1 MKQLL
6 IAAALSCLCLQA
18 FAGGGGIDMSIEAE
32 NLAVDTTTSIKT
44 AASLIQETQQVQN
57 QLQSLQYQVKNLN
70 GFNNVIWD
78 STAQNLQK
86 LASIVNQGQS
96 LSYSMQNLDGVFQQK
111 YPGYVAQQDYSKSY
125 QSWSQTTLDTLRGT
139 LESAGLQA
147 QDFSNEQSTIDQL
160 RQMAQSETGRQQA
173 LEVGNQIAAENV
185 NQMQDLRQLVI
196 NQTNAQNAYM
206 AYQIQKD
213 QAGNKAEEDYINN
226 ADDTYP
232 AYQNNQAFGHIPNF
246 NP

>member
-44 AASLIQETQQVQN
+44 AASLEQEVQEVAN
-57 QLQSLQYQVKNLN
+57 QMQSLQYQVQNLK
-70 GFNNVIWD
+70 GFNSVIWD

-147 QDFSNEQSTIDQL
+147 QDFSTEEGTIDQL
-160 RQMAQSETGRQQA
+160 RQMARTESGRQQA

-185 NQMQDLRQLVI
+185 NQMQNLRQLVI

-206 AYQIQKD
+206 AYQIEKD
-213 QAGNKAEEDYINN
+213 QSGTKAAEDYINN